1 MAENPKFGNENLGG
15 SEIPFGSST
24 NTSPKTNNYDPSATR
39 RGTLPLGAIPAN
51 DLNFVNADWGSQT
64 DLDWRVRLS
73 LPANFQNSEVM
84 APLLETDGFMFPFTP
99 QITMEHTAN
108 YNALHPTHSNY
119 PFPAYQNSQV
129 NALTIVGEFF
139 VETAED
145 AKYWIAATHY
155 LRSVTKMAYGATSN
169 QGSPPPI
176 VKLNGYGDYV
186 FNDVP
191 VTVTYFTVDLPSD
204 VDYIQTDVG
213 PNGTWVPVKS
223 NINIQ
228 VQPTYSRKNITK
240 FSLDTFISGG
250 YIASGKGFI

>member
-1 MAENPKFGNENLGG
+1 MADFSTENLSGSEVPFGNSNTAAVNDYN
-15 SEIPFGSST
+15 PSSL
-24 NTSPKTNNYDPSATR
+24 R
-39 RGTLPLGAIPAN
+39 RGSLPVGAIPVS
-51 DLNFVNADWGSQT
+51 DLNFVAADWGSQT

-73 LPANFQNSEVM
+73 MPASFQNSDIM
-84 APLLETDGFMFPFTP
+84 APLLETDGLMFPFTP

-108 YNALHPTHSNY
+108 YNSLHPTHSNY
-119 PFPAYQNSQV
+119 AFPAYQNSQV
-129 NALTIVGEFF
+129 SALTIIGEFL
-139 VETAED
+139 VETAQD

-186 FNDVP
+186 FKDVP

-213 PNGTWVPVKS
+213 PKGTWVPVRS

-240 FSLDTFISGG
+240 FSLDTFINGG
-250 YIASGKGFI
+250 YVAGDKGFI